1 MGTKIEMVAVSKPKI
16 NIIGKGSI
24 KLTTRAAKNCL
35 KKARIN
41 PGSLGVI
48 INTGI
53 YRDTHLIEPA
63 IASLIQKNISKVSIP
78 ANGTSTN
85 NNGAGTFSFDL
96 NNGGCGLV
104 SAMQLMDGFIQSGK
118 IKQGMVVTG
127 DSEPYHNLSKSY
139 GFTSAAAAIILTT
152 TNGGEGFARFE
163 TYTFPKFKDAFE
175 SRIDWTN
182 WRGKNKNRNVL
193 TVDEK
198 DNYLD
203 LCVQSAALSL
213 NTFLKDA
220 GLDLNN
226 VDLIIPSQSPAGFPA
241 KLKKQ
246 MGITGCF
253 VDLNGNGRDLHTAGP
268 AIALEHVWSDE
279 RFKQAR
285 NIIFVTV
292 GSGITTA
299 IALYKNKPY
308 TQA

>member
-1 MGTKIEMVAVSKPKI
+1 MGTKIEMVAVSKPI
-16 NIIGKGSI
+16 LNIIGKGSI

-35 KKARIN
+35 KKAGIN
-41 PGSLGVI
+41 PSSLGVI

-53 YRDTHLIEPA
+53 YRDTHIIEPA
-63 IASLIQKNISKVSIP
+63 IASLIQRNIAKTSIP
-78 ANGTSTN
+78 GNGTSAN
-85 NNGAGTFSFDL
+85 DNSASTFSFDL

-139 GFTSAAAAIILTT
+139 GFTSAAAAIILTA
-152 TNGGEGFARFE
+152 TNGGEGFVTFE
-163 TYTFPKFKDAFE
+163 TYTFPRCKDAFE
-175 SRIDWTN
+175 SHIDWIH
-182 WRGKNKNRNVL
+182 WKAKNKNRNVL
-193 TVDEK
+193 TIDEK

-213 NTFLKDA
+213 HTFLKDV

-226 VDLIIPSQSPAGFPA
+226 IDLIIPSQSPAGFPA

-246 MGITGCF
+246 IGITGCF

-268 AIALEHVWSDE
+268 AIALEHVWRDK
-279 RFKQAR
+279 RYKQAR

-299 IALYKNKPY
+299 IALYKKKPHS
-308 TQA
+308 QA